1 MILLWQEPVLPTH
14 ILKCNRVWSWN
25 LIECSVL
32 NLSTSFQFIFLEF
45 VFQEKQNLEIFKVG
59 NTDEEEGSGRRNA
72 FTFFGFIKCIFANH
86 FANSAMAVI
95 IERKERFMIPFYG
108 ISTFKKAIIMS
119 LTQISLICALAVRLK
134 KVRGAIESQQ
144 FWFKL
149 WLFLEFIMHAPTF
162 IEKLSYFVFV
172 LCMWNV
178 FKSIMM
184 IS

>member
-1 MILLWQEPVLPTH
+1 M
-14 ILKCNRVWSWN
+14 
-25 LIECSVL
+25 

-59 NTDEEEGSGRRNA
+59 NTDEEEGSGRRSA
-72 FTFFGFIKCIFANH
+72 FPFFGFIKCIFANH

-134 KVRGAIESQQ
+134 KVCKSNRKSTILVQPLTL
-144 FWFKL
+144 FWNL
-149 WLFLEFIMHAPTF
+149 L
-162 IEKLSYFVFV
+162 
-172 LCMWNV
+172 
-178 FKSIMM
+178 
-184 IS
+184 